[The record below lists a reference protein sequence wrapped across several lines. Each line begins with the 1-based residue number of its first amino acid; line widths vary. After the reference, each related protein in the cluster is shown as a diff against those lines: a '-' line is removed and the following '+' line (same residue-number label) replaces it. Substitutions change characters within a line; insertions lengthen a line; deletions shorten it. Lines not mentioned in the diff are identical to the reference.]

1 MKTSDLKQLIKE
13 EIRLK
18 KLKNNNRK
26 NYLVVDKVKQG
37 GYIIADDLNELI
49 RDIYEFELEGE
60 ERTEDGHIQFFKE
73 IKKQF
78 FRDYEVFV
86 SESEIVKLTKD

>member
-1 MKTSDLKQLIKE
+1 M
-13 EIRLK
+13 
-18 KLKNNNRK
+18 K

-49 RDIYEFELEGE
+49 RDIYEFELEAVE
-60 ERTEDGHIQFFKE
+60 LTTEGHIHFFEE

-86 SESEIVKLTKD
+86 SESEIVKLTKV